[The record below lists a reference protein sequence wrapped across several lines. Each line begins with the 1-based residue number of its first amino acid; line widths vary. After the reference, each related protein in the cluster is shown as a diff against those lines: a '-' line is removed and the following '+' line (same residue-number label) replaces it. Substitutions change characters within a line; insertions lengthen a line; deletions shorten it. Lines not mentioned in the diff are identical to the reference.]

1 MPHFGGYPAVLYA
14 QHLCRLRLYPRLRTG
29 KVVPTILFGTVF
41 NGIVVGAELSIVYGS
56 PFLLNAVC
64 VAAGEGV
71 SLLLGAVLYKL
82 VGKRVE
88 SIWR

>member
-1 MPHFGGYPAVLYA
+1 MV
-14 QHLCRLRLYPRLRTG
+14 Q
-29 KVVPTILFGTVF
+29 VS
-41 NGIVVGAELSIVYGS
+41 IVVGAELSIVYGS